1 VLIRVYAAS
10 LNVPDHVLM
19 RGMPYIARLYSG
31 LRRPGHGVRGLD
43 VAGTVAEVGPN
54 VTDLRPGDNVFG
66 SCEPYVGGGFA
77 EYARVPRD
85 RVVPKPPT
93 ITFEQAAAVPVAAV
107 TALQALRDAAQLQPG
122 RQVLIVGASGGVGT
136 FAVQIAKA
144 LGAQVTGVC
153 STRNLDLVR
162 SIGADA
168 VIDYTRQDFTRETGG
183 FDVILDN
190 AASLPLSRCLRALRP
205 KGIFVPNTNTP
216 GRLLGG
222 LGRIIKAR
230 MMGAFVPQRIR
241 TCHAAVNQDNL
252 LALTELI
259 KSGKVTP
266 VIDRTYPLGEVPEAI
281 RYFEQKHAHARSSSP
296 SRGRVG

>member
-168 VIDYTRQDFTRETGG
+168 VIDYTRR
-183 FDVILDN
+183 I
-190 AASLPLSRCLRALRP
+190 S
-205 KGIFVPNTNTP
+205 P
-216 GRLLGG
+216 G
-222 LGRIIKAR
+222 K
-230 MMGAFVPQRIR
+230 
-241 TCHAAVNQDNL
+241 
-252 LALTELI
+252 
-259 KSGKVTP
+259 
-266 VIDRTYPLGEVPEAI
+266 PEGST
-281 RYFEQKHAHARSSSP
+281 SSSTTP
-296 SRGRVG
+296 PAFPCRAVSVRSGRRESSCRTRTRPAACSADWVGSSRRG